1 MESNSITTWVD
12 GTGEKINL
20 WKHSVCG
27 DLTEAHCK
35 ETEVG
40 LHFQWFNGKAYL
52 KYEIGAPSLSRARLQ
67 KQMSEMAFFMLQ
79 CRKTNYEQAFL
90 SSIIHSI
97 GSPEAGHMQFTRP
110 FGIESFVMLELPA
123 LFSRSY
129 TIPIGRRTE
138 RNRQWLGKR
147 DPAENQNGMRFRF
160 RKSQKWGQ
168 SQPKR

>member
-12 GTGEKINL
+12 GTGDKIHL

-27 DLTEAHCK
+27 ECPLEEAHCK

-40 LHFQWFNGKAYL
+40 VHFQWFNGKAYL

-67 KQMSEMAFFMLQ
+67 KVISRWTLSEMAFFYAPLRAKRRVEKRTMN
-79 CRKTNYEQAFL
+79 KVSAFL

-123 LFSRSY
+123 LLSRSY
-129 TIPIGRRTE
+129 TIPIGKRTE
-138 RNRQWLGKR
+138 RNRQWLGNR
-147 DPAENQNGMRFRF
+147 DPAENQNGMR
-160 RKSQKWGQ
+160 
-168 SQPKR
+168 